1 MKLFDPKINPQQP
14 TRDARLTA
22 INFVADAINRAL
34 DLREIA
40 VNALDAMCAV
50 TRMEAGAVYM
60 WDDEERVLKLHS
72 SHGLPVKLAQQLS
85 KVHRGESGLVEAV
98 LDGKT
103 QVVEDFSTGQPD
115 ETTDVWRKAGFQ
127 SAVMC
132 PISAQGFVAGMLML
146 AMKERRQFE
155 GEDLGVIEVIAN
167 QLGNALIHAQLE
179 SEARASEEH
188 YRLLVE
194 NSDDAIFIAGADM
207 LPRYANSAFERVF
220 GYRSDELAALGPY
233 ERVHTAD
240 VPMLRSAHE
249 WLIQGKAIRGL
260 EYRFARKDDQWIVVQ
275 CNAGIL
281 GRAGQPA
288 TEFQFVVRDVSE
300 THRRQQQLIRR
311 NSQLTALSTLA
322 AVANSSLKLEDIAR
336 NALEVA
342 LEGTGLE
349 AGGIHLADAERR
361 QLRLYVQ
368 HGLPEGLVTR
378 IRNLKV
384 GEGLAGSVAVT
395 GEVTVFTE
403 GQMNEFGYK
412 LLVVVPVK
420 ARGEVLGVLGMVS
433 PQDLQL
439 GPEILKMLTT
449 MGHQLG
455 SAIANA
461 QLYEAQL
468 RENEK
473 LTALLDISSG
483 DSQSLELTSLLNR
496 VLQQAVTLLRADAAY
511 ILQSYGPQVEVVA
524 TTTRLQKLLGTRF
537 PATTGLA
544 SQLHPHRQGRIFN
557 RQEIQQYAFSP
568 ALQEMDSHSIL
579 LVPLIARDVT
589 LGALGVVRGV
599 GAPEDFTSADL
610 ELMSAFAGR
619 TAAAID
625 TAQLLQAL
633 STKNEQL
640 ALLIEEAHHRIKNN
654 LQMVSGLLQLEATDN
669 RAIAPA
675 IARIQAIAKVHNLLS
690 REMPDNVD
698 ASALITSVLSAVT
711 SSAATPPVVQLNL
724 AQVWL
729 TPDQATAVALVV
741 NELSSNAIIH
751 AHPKDGEPV
760 RLIVRC
766 WLDGNQ
772 VHIQIRD
779 NGGGLPTGFDYRQS
793 SRQGMTIIHQLAQ
806 TNLRGKIELQN
817 RDGGL
822 CSDLTFQNAAND
834 SSARA

>member
-1 MKLFDPKINPQQP
+1 M
-14 TRDARLTA
+14 
-22 INFVADAINRAL
+22 
-34 DLREIA
+34 
-40 VNALDAMCAV
+40 
-50 TRMEAGAVYM
+50 
-60 WDDEERVLKLHS
+60 
-72 SHGLPVKLAQQLS
+72 
-85 KVHRGESGLVEAV
+85 
-98 LDGKT
+98 
-103 QVVEDFSTGQPD
+103 
-115 ETTDVWRKAGFQ
+115 
-127 SAVMC
+127 
-132 PISAQGFVAGMLML
+132 
-146 AMKERRQFE
+146 
-155 GEDLGVIEVIAN
+155 
-167 QLGNALIHAQLE
+167 
-179 SEARASEEH
+179 
-188 YRLLVE
+188 
-194 NSDDAIFIAGADM
+194 
-207 LPRYANSAFERVF
+207 
-220 GYRSDELAALGPY
+220 
-233 ERVHTAD
+233 
-240 VPMLRSAHE
+240 
-249 WLIQGKAIRGL
+249 
-260 EYRFARKDDQWIVVQ
+260 
-275 CNAGIL
+275 
-281 GRAGQPA
+281 
-288 TEFQFVVRDVSE
+288 
-300 THRRQQQLIRR
+300 
-311 NSQLTALSTLA
+311 
-322 AVANSSLKLEDIAR
+322 
-336 NALEVA
+336 
-342 LEGTGLE
+342 
-349 AGGIHLADAERR
+349 
-361 QLRLYVQ
+361 
-368 HGLPEGLVTR
+368 
-378 IRNLKV
+378 
-384 GEGLAGSVAVT
+384 
-395 GEVTVFTE
+395 
-403 GQMNEFGYK
+403 
-412 LLVVVPVK
+412 
-420 ARGEVLGVLGMVS
+420 
-433 PQDLQL
+433 
-439 GPEILKMLTT
+439 
-449 MGHQLG
+449 
-455 SAIANA
+455 
-461 QLYEAQL
+461 
-468 RENEK
+468 
-473 LTALLDISSG
+473 
-483 DSQSLELTSLLNR
+483 
-496 VLQQAVTLLRADAAY
+496 LRADAAY

-633 STKNEQL
+633 SMKNEQL